1 MSEGSKKTEGEAS
14 KKSSRVSGFY
24 KLSVEERRKFVKE
37 FAGLTDDEVKLL
49 EGNALPIELADKMVE
64 NVIGKMEVPLGVA
77 VNFLINGKDYLVPM
91 AIEEPS
97 VIAAAS
103 YMAKIARENGG
114 VKAEATDPI
123 MIGQIHLAHVP
134 DLEKA
139 REAILARKQ
148 ELLKVAEAQDP
159 TLVKYGG
166 GPVDIEVRVTEH
178 EDGDKFLV
186 VHLLVNCA
194 DAMGA
199 NLVNTMVEAIA
210 PVLEEITGGK
220 AILKIISN
228 LAAYRIARAEVKIRP
243 ETIGGEEVVER
254 IVLASKMAEADVFRA
269 VTHNK
274 GIMNGITA
282 IALATGNDTR
292 AMEAGA
298 HGYAAKDGRY
308 KPLAIWRKDEDGNL
322 VGRIEIPIQA
332 GIVGGATR
340 VHPMAKLNLKILGVK
355 SAREFAEVMAAV
367 GLLQNVAAIRAIA
380 TEGIQRG
387 HMELHARNLAIMAG
401 ADASKADEIAERAVE
416 EARKEGRKITM
427 DLVREVM
434 KEMGLEVRES

>member
-1 MSEGSKKTEGEAS
+1 MEEDGKGSRLGNART
-14 KKSSRVSGFY
+14 SRISGFY
-24 KLSVEERRKFVKE
+24 KLGIEERRKFVKN
-37 FAGLTDDEVKLL
+37 FANLSDDEIKLFD
-49 EGNALPIELADKMVE
+49 GALSIDLADKMIE
-64 NVIGKMEVPLGVA
+64 NVIGKMELPLGVA

-91 AIEEPS
+91 ALEEPS
-97 VIAAAS
+97 VVAAAS

-114 VKAEATDPI
+114 VRAEASDPV
-123 MIGQIHLAHVP
+123 MIGQVHLAQIDDVEGARKAV
-134 DLEKA
+134 LEKK
-139 REAILARKQ
+139 E

-159 TLVKYGG
+159 TLLKYGG
-166 GPVDIEVRVTEH
+166 GPVGIEARVVEH
-178 EDGDKFLV
+178 EGGEKFLV

-199 NLVNTMVEAIA
+199 NLVNTMVEAVA
-210 PVLEEITGGK
+210 PILEEITGGK

-228 LAAYRIARAEVKIRP
+228 LAVYRIARAEVKIRP
-243 ETIGGEEVVER
+243 ETIGGEEVVDR

-292 AMEAGA
+292 AIEAGA
-298 HGYAAKDGRY
+298 HGYAAMNGKYR
-308 KPLAIWRKDEDGNL
+308 PLATWRKDEEGNL
-322 VGRIEIPIQA
+322 VGKIELPIQA

-340 VHPMAKLNLKILGVK
+340 VHPVAKLNLKILGVG
-355 SAREFAEVMAAV
+355 SARELAEIMAAV
-367 GLLQNVAAIRAIA
+367 GLLQNLAALRAIV

-401 ADASKADEIAERAVE
+401 TPTEKVDEVAERAVE
-416 EARKEGRKITM
+416 KAGKEGRKMTM
-427 DLVREVM
+427 DLVRDVM
-434 KEMGLEVRES
+434 KELGLEPKS